1 LKGKIRFLIRII
13 CVAVLSFSSLTAKEN
28 LIQIKGG
35 YLAFSYDFNILYGE
49 EVRFNF
55 LSFNVTSRHI
65 KIDLASRTFYAAGDI
80 LMKDGQKEILGDE
93 LIFFPHEGKGL
104 LIQYDKTIRF
114 TPFGETNREELLE
127 SKKAIH
133 PINVHKIGT
142 SLFYFTGKNM
152 EISPDFDVFGKNV
165 TLFIE
170 GFQSF
175 SLKNFKLSEGI
186 QQDRS
191 GFSLDRIWYNKT
203 QGLIGRL
210 SFIHQKKDRIDSLTQ
225 LDYEEHSILKDYQG
239 LPRQIDIRTRNTL
252 QLNKTMALGLDANYN
267 SSSLWNTR
275 FFLGRKWNDT
285 NHVLVDLTYNKP
297 IRQRGE
303 TWFGVQSQ
311 FESEKLGALTLSG
324 RYEIHN
330 QFLSELTYDKD
341 LWGNVKLNL
350 KSNYSKIR
358 ISGSNSFSEILTGGI
373 DLSYTSRVFN
383 LSTNY
388 FLNNDLFGHQV
399 LSQPQLR
406 TALNPFDIYDGLLTA
421 SLGNIFIWNSM
432 KMDGEWQSNYSNN
445 TFFKLAAKPVF
456 LQKGL
461 SLDFNIALEQ
471 FLEKEGRNFSS
482 GGMIFNLKKTLARG
496 ITLEGFYSFQ
506 SRRKTEG
513 WFIEGTTSQD
523 LSAVLRVN
531 PSAQL
536 NGWISFSYDPK
547 TKKWR
552 QSFTDVSI
560 GLIKNWKLH
569 TLINYDFLLNK
580 LNNIDLYL
588 IREAGRFQIRFI
600 WRSISRQILIELV
613 PN

>member
-1 LKGKIRFLIRII
+1 M
-13 CVAVLSFSSLTAKEN
+13 AVLSFASLTAKEN

-80 LMKDGQKEILGDE
+80 LMKDGQKEISGDE

-104 LIQYDKTIRF
+104 LIQYDKNICF
-114 TPFGETNREELLE
+114 IPFGESDRDELLE
-127 SKKAIH
+127 SKKSVH
-133 PINVHKIGT
+133 PINIHKINT

-152 EISPDFDVFGKNV
+152 EITPDFDVFGKNV

-170 GFQSF
+170 GFESF
-175 SLKNFKLSEGI
+175 SLKKFKLSEGI

-210 SFIHQKKDRIDSLTQ
+210 SFIHKKKDRMDSLTQ

-239 LPRQIDIRTRNTL
+239 LPRQIDIRTKNTF
-252 QLNKTMALGLDANYN
+252 QLNKALALGLDANYN

-275 FFLGRKWNDT
+275 FFLDRKWNDT

-311 FESEKLGALTLSG
+311 FESKKLGALTLSG

-330 QFLSELTYDKD
+330 QFLSELAYDKD
-341 LWGNVKLNL
+341 LWKNVKLNL

-506 SRRKTEG
+506 SRRKTKG

-547 TKKWR
+547 TEKWR